1 MNPVRG
7 GDHGD
12 YMLNSMKNDNHKL
25 KNIENRDFIRS
36 RSTSNG
42 VNKTQNIK
50 VEGKGNGI
58 NFKFP
63 VLKQYDPGSVILK
76 ESATEESLR
85 SFASLRMT
93 DSSLIIYSK
102 LEI

>member
-1 MNPVRG
+1 M
-7 GDHGD
+7 D
-12 YMLNSMKNDNHKL
+12 
-25 KNIENRDFIRS
+25 
-36 RSTSNG
+36 
-42 VNKTQNIK
+42 KTTNTK
-50 VEGKGNGI
+50 VESDKGI

-63 VLKQYDPGSVILK
+63 VLKQYDPGSVILR

>member
-1 MNPVRG
+1 M
-7 GDHGD
+7 
-12 YMLNSMKNDNHKL
+12 
-25 KNIENRDFIRS
+25 
-36 RSTSNG
+36 
-42 VNKTQNIK
+42 NKTTNTK
-50 VEGKGNGI
+50 VDGRKKGA

-63 VLKQYDPGSVILK
+63 VLKQYDPGSVILR

>member
-1 MNPVRG
+1 M
-7 GDHGD
+7 
-12 YMLNSMKNDNHKL
+12 
-25 KNIENRDFIRS
+25 
-36 RSTSNG
+36 
-42 VNKTQNIK
+42 NKTQNIK
-50 VEGKGNGI
+50 VEGKRDGN

-63 VLKQYDPGSVILK
+63 VLKQYDLDSVILK